1 MAHLEEDIIERAKN
15 TDMIALLESEEGFS
29 FKSTYGEREFKCIEH
44 NSLVVN
50 GNRRRWYWNSRQVG
64 GNNAI
69 DYLVKIRGMN
79 FRDAVLHLVGD
90 REQTAYTPIRKAVTE
105 NVSVSKPVRFVL
117 PEQAHFPDG
126 RRNYSNIIAYLN
138 KGRGIDMNIINTL
151 IASGQI
157 YQGVQYNGL
166 HIVGYNDEGMAFYRF
181 NDNRNWVDYR
191 LQTLRASPTATD
203 TYQAEAVSSKYVDN
217 ILLKENTKIFK
228 NNLVISTGKNTQGE
242 ISYAAFRIASTNYRF
257 RGEVAG
263 SDKASGFLIESE
275 GMNDC
280 VYVFE
285 SFIDAMSHANLYN
298 IKYGNKDA
306 WKLHNRLALGGTA
319 DTALMEL
326 LKRKPNI
333 RNICLCLDNDSAGRT
348 AAKEI
353 AGRLRSMGYVNIY
366 ERYSNEK
373 DYNDELKKVKSII
386 NEQAEENLSLI
397 HISEPTRP

>member
-181 NDNRNWVDYR
+181 NDNRDWVDYR

-203 TYQAEAVSSKYVDN
+203 TYQAEAVSSKYVDK
-217 ILLKENTKIFK
+217 ILLKDNTKIFK

-353 AGRLRSMGYVNIY
+353 AGKLRSMGYINIY
-366 ERYSNEK
+366 ERYPNEK

-386 NEQAEENLSLI
+386 NEQAEEN
-397 HISEPTRP
+397 EQ

>member
-138 KGRGIDMNIINTL
+138 KGRGIDMNIINAL

-181 NDNRNWVDYR
+181 NDNRDWVDYR

-217 ILLKENTKIFK
+217 ILLKDNTKIFK
-228 NNLVISTGKNTQGE
+228 NNLVVSTGKNTQGE

-333 RNICLCLDNDSAGRT
+333 RNICLCLDNDSAGR
-348 AAKEI
+348 AASATIRQK
-353 AGRLRSMGYVNIY
+353 LMSMGYMNVY
-366 ERYSNEK
+366 ERFSREK
-373 DYNDELKKVKSII
+373 DYNEELMMVRKTEI
-386 NEQAEENLSLI
+386 E
-397 HISEPTRP
+397 ISYE

>member
-50 GNRRRWYWNSRQVG
+50 GNRRRWHWNSRQVG

-181 NDNRNWVDYR
+181 NDNRDWVDYR

-203 TYQAEAVSSKYVDN
+203 TYQAEAVSSKYVDK
-217 ILLKENTKIFK
+217 ILLKDNTKIFK
-228 NNLVISTGKNTQGE
+228 NNLVVSTGKNAQGE

-263 SDKASGFLIESE
+263 SDKASGFLIESD

-333 RNICLCLDNDSAGRT
+333 RNICLCLDNDSAGHT

-353 AGRLRSMGYVNIY
+353 AGKLRSMGYVNIY

-386 NEQAEENLSLI
+386 NEQAEEN
-397 HISEPTRP
+397 EV

>member
-217 ILLKENTKIFK
+217 ILLKDNTKIFK
-228 NNLVISTGKNTQGE
+228 NNLVVSTGKNAQGE

-333 RNICLCLDNDSAGRT
+333 RNICLCLDNDSAGHT

-353 AGRLRSMGYVNIY
+353 AGKLRSMGYVNIY

-373 DYNDELKKVKSII
+373 DYNDEHKKVKSII
-386 NEQAEENLSLI
+386 NEQAEEN
-397 HISEPTRP
+397 EV

>member
-181 NDNRNWVDYR
+181 NDNRDWVDYR

-203 TYQAEAVSSKYVDN
+203 TYQAEAVSSKYIDN

-228 NNLVISTGKNTQGE
+228 NNLVVSTGKNAQGE

-333 RNICLCLDNDSAGRT
+333 RNICLCLDNDSAGHT

-353 AGRLRSMGYVNIY
+353 AGKLRSMGYVNIY

-386 NEQAEENLSLI
+386 NEQAEEN
-397 HISEPTRP
+397 EV

>member
-181 NDNRNWVDYR
+181 NDNRDWVDYR

-217 ILLKENTKIFK
+217 ILLKDNTKIFK
-228 NNLVISTGKNTQGE
+228 NNLVVSTGKNAQGE

-275 GMNDC
+275 GINDC

-353 AGRLRSMGYVNIY
+353 AGKLRSMGYINIY
-366 ERYSNEK
+366 ERYPNEK

-386 NEQAEENLSLI
+386 NEQAEEN
-397 HISEPTRP
+397 EQ

>member
-138 KGRGIDMNIINTL
+138 KGRSIDMNIINAL

-181 NDNRNWVDYR
+181 NDNRDWVDYR

-203 TYQAEAVSSKYVDN
+203 TYQAEAVSSKYVDK
-217 ILLKENTKIFK
+217 ILLKDNTKIFK
-228 NNLVISTGKNTQGE
+228 NNLVVSTGKNTQGE

-326 LKRKPNI
+326 LKRKSNI
-333 RNICLCLDNDSAGRT
+333 RNICLCLDNDSAGHT

-353 AGRLRSMGYVNIY
+353 AGKLRSMGYVNIY

-386 NEQAEENLSLI
+386 NEQAEEN
-397 HISEPTRP
+397 EQ

>member
-105 NVSVSKPVRFVL
+105 NVSVSKPVRF
-117 PEQAHFPDG
+117 EQAHFPDG

-166 HIVGYNDEGMAFYRF
+166 HIVGYNDEGIAFYRF
-181 NDNRNWVDYR
+181 NDNRDWIDYR

-203 TYQAEAVSSKYVDN
+203 TYQAEAVSSKYVDK
-217 ILLKENTKIFK
+217 ILLKDNTKIFK
-228 NNLVISTGKNTQGE
+228 NNLVVSTGKNAQGE

-353 AGRLRSMGYVNIY
+353 AGKLRSMGYINIY
-366 ERYSNEK
+366 ERYPNEK

-386 NEQAEENLSLI
+386 NEQAEEN
-397 HISEPTRP
+397 EQ

>member
-217 ILLKENTKIFK
+217 ILLKDNTKIFK
-228 NNLVISTGKNTQGE
+228 NNLVVSTGKNAQGE

-333 RNICLCLDNDSAGRT
+333 RNICLCLDNDSAGHT
-348 AAKEI
+348 AANEI
-353 AGRLRSMGYVNIY
+353 AGKLRSMGYVNIY

-386 NEQAEENLSLI
+386 NEQAEEN
-397 HISEPTRP
+397 EV

>member
-138 KGRGIDMNIINTL
+138 KGRRIDMNIINTL

-181 NDNRNWVDYR
+181 NDNRDWVDYR

-217 ILLKENTKIFK
+217 ILLKDNTKIFK
-228 NNLVISTGKNTQGE
+228 NNLVVSTGKNAQGE

-353 AGRLRSMGYVNIY
+353 AGKLRSMGYINIY
-366 ERYSNEK
+366 ERYPNEK

-386 NEQAEENLSLI
+386 NEQAEEN
-397 HISEPTRP
+397 EQ

>member
-90 REQTAYTPIRKAVTE
+90 REQTAYMPIRKAVTE

-181 NDNRNWVDYR
+181 NDNRDWIDYR

-217 ILLKENTKIFK
+217 ILLKDNTKIFK
-228 NNLVISTGKNTQGE
+228 NNLVVSTGKNAQGE

-333 RNICLCLDNDSAGRT
+333 RNICLCLDNDSAGR
-348 AAKEI
+348 AASATIRQK
-353 AGRLRSMGYVNIY
+353 LMSMGYMNVY
-366 ERYSNEK
+366 ERFSREK
-373 DYNDELKKVKSII
+373 DYNEELMMVRKTEI
-386 NEQAEENLSLI
+386 E
-397 HISEPTRP
+397 ISYE

>member
-151 IASGQI
+151 IASGKI

-181 NDNRNWVDYR
+181 NDNRDWVDYR

-217 ILLKENTKIFK
+217 ILLKDNTKIFK
-228 NNLVISTGKNTQGE
+228 NNLVVSTGKNAQGE

-263 SDKASGFLIESE
+263 SDKASGFLIESD

-353 AGRLRSMGYVNIY
+353 AGKLRSMGYINIY
-366 ERYSNEK
+366 ERYPNEK

-386 NEQAEENLSLI
+386 NEQAEEN
-397 HISEPTRP
+397 EQ

>member
-90 REQTAYTPIRKAVTE
+90 REQTAYMPIRKAVTE

-138 KGRGIDMNIINTL
+138 KGRGIDMNIINAL

-181 NDNRNWVDYR
+181 NDNRDWVDYR

-217 ILLKENTKIFK
+217 ILLKDNTKIFK
-228 NNLVISTGKNTQGE
+228 NNLVVSTGKNTQGE
-242 ISYAAFRIASTNYRF
+242 ISYAAFRIASKNYRF

-333 RNICLCLDNDSAGRT
+333 RNICLCLDNDSAGHT

-353 AGRLRSMGYVNIY
+353 AGKLRSMGYVNIY

-386 NEQAEENLSLI
+386 NEQAEEN
-397 HISEPTRP
+397 EV

>member
-44 NSLVVN
+44 NSLVIN

-90 REQTAYTPIRKAVTE
+90 REQTAYMPIRKAVTE
-105 NVSVSKPVRFVL
+105 KVSVSKPVRFVL

-181 NDNRNWVDYR
+181 NDNRDWVDYR

-217 ILLKENTKIFK
+217 ILLKDNTKIFK
-228 NNLVISTGKNTQGE
+228 NNLVVSTGKNAQGE

-353 AGRLRSMGYVNIY
+353 AGKLRSMGYVNIY

-386 NEQAEENLSLI
+386 NEQAEEN
-397 HISEPTRP
+397 EQ

>member
-181 NDNRNWVDYR
+181 NDNRDWVDYR
-191 LQTLRASPTATD
+191 LQTLRGSPTATD
-203 TYQAEAVSSKYVDN
+203 TYQAEAVSSKYVDK
-217 ILLKENTKIFK
+217 ILLKDNTKIFK
-228 NNLVISTGKNTQGE
+228 NNLVVSTGKNAQGE

-333 RNICLCLDNDSAGRT
+333 RNICLCLDNDSAGR
-348 AAKEI
+348 AASATIRQK
-353 AGRLRSMGYVNIY
+353 LMSMGYMNVY
-366 ERYSNEK
+366 ERFSREK
-373 DYNDELKKVKSII
+373 DYNEELMMVRKTEI
-386 NEQAEENLSLI
+386 E
-397 HISEPTRP
+397 ISYE

>member
-69 DYLVKIRGMN
+69 DYLVKIRAMN

-90 REQTAYTPIRKAVTE
+90 REQTAYMPIRKAVTE

-181 NDNRNWVDYR
+181 NDNRDWVDYR

-217 ILLKENTKIFK
+217 ILLKDNTKIFK
-228 NNLVISTGKNTQGE
+228 NNLVVSTGKNAQGE

-275 GMNDC
+275 GINDC

-353 AGRLRSMGYVNIY
+353 AGKLRSMGYINIY
-366 ERYSNEK
+366 ERYPNEK

-386 NEQAEENLSLI
+386 NEQAEEN
-397 HISEPTRP
+397 EQ

>member
-90 REQTAYTPIRKAVTE
+90 REQTAYTPIRNAVTE

-138 KGRGIDMNIINTL
+138 KGRGIDMNIINAL

-203 TYQAEAVSSKYVDN
+203 TYQAEAVSSKYVDK
-217 ILLKENTKIFK
+217 ILLKDNTKIFK
-228 NNLVISTGKNTQGE
+228 NNLVISTGKNAQGE

-333 RNICLCLDNDSAGRT
+333 RNICLCLDNDTAGRT

-353 AGRLRSMGYVNIY
+353 AGKLRSMGYVNIY

-386 NEQAEENLSLI
+386 NEQAEEN
-397 HISEPTRP
+397 EQ

>member
-181 NDNRNWVDYR
+181 NDNRDWVDYR

-203 TYQAEAVSSKYVDN
+203 TYQAEAVSSKYIDN

-228 NNLVISTGKNTQGE
+228 NNLVVSTGKNAQGE

-353 AGRLRSMGYVNIY
+353 AGKLRSMGYVNIY

-373 DYNDELKKVKSII
+373 DYNDELKKIKSII
-386 NEQAEENLSLI
+386 NEQAEEN
-397 HISEPTRP
+397 EV

>member
-90 REQTAYTPIRKAVTE
+90 REQTAYTPIKKAVTE

-138 KGRGIDMNIINTL
+138 KGRGIDMNIINAL

-166 HIVGYNDEGMAFYRF
+166 HIVGYNDEGMTFYRF
-181 NDNRNWVDYR
+181 NDNRDWVDYR

-203 TYQAEAVSSKYVDN
+203 TYQTEAVSSKYVDK

-228 NNLVISTGKNTQGE
+228 NNLVVSTGKNAQGE

-353 AGRLRSMGYVNIY
+353 AGKLRSMGYVNIY

-386 NEQAEENLSLI
+386 NEQAEEN
-397 HISEPTRP
+397 EQ

>member
-181 NDNRNWVDYR
+181 NDNRDWIDYR

-203 TYQAEAVSSKYVDN
+203 TYQTEAVSSKYVDK
-217 ILLKENTKIFK
+217 ILLKDNTKIFK
-228 NNLVISTGKNTQGE
+228 NNLVVSTGKNAQGE

-333 RNICLCLDNDSAGRT
+333 RNICLCLDNDSAGR
-348 AAKEI
+348 AASATIRQK
-353 AGRLRSMGYVNIY
+353 LMSMGYMNVY
-366 ERYSNEK
+366 ERFSREK
-373 DYNDELKKVKSII
+373 DYNEELMMVRKTEI
-386 NEQAEENLSLI
+386 E
-397 HISEPTRP
+397 ISYE

>member
-151 IASGQI
+151 IASGKI

-181 NDNRNWVDYR
+181 NDNRDWIDYR

-217 ILLKENTKIFK
+217 ILLKDNTKIFK
-228 NNLVISTGKNTQGE
+228 NNLVVSTGKNAQGE

-263 SDKASGFLIESE
+263 SDKSSGFLIESE

-326 LKRKPNI
+326 LKRNPNI
-333 RNICLCLDNDSAGRT
+333 RNICLCLDNDTAGRT

-353 AGRLRSMGYVNIY
+353 AGKLRSMGYVNIY

-373 DYNDELKKVKSII
+373 DYNDELKKIKSII
-386 NEQAEENLSLI
+386 NEQAEEN
-397 HISEPTRP
+397 EQ

>member
-29 FKSTYGEREFKCIEH
+29 FKNTYGEREFKCIEH

-217 ILLKENTKIFK
+217 ILLKDNTKIFK
-228 NNLVISTGKNTQGE
+228 NNLVVSTGKNAQGE

-263 SDKASGFLIESE
+263 SDKASGFMIESE

-333 RNICLCLDNDSAGRT
+333 RNICLCLDNDSAGHT

-353 AGRLRSMGYVNIY
+353 AGKLRSMGYVNIY

-386 NEQAEENLSLI
+386 NEQAEEN
-397 HISEPTRP
+397 EV

>member
-90 REQTAYTPIRKAVTE
+90 REQTAYMPIRKAVTE

-181 NDNRNWVDYR
+181 NDNRDWVDYR

-217 ILLKENTKIFK
+217 ILLKDNTKIFK
-228 NNLVISTGKNTQGE
+228 NNLVVSTGKNAQGE

-275 GMNDC
+275 GINDC

-333 RNICLCLDNDSAGRT
+333 RNICLCLDNDSAGR
-348 AAKEI
+348 AASATIRQK
-353 AGRLRSMGYVNIY
+353 LMCMGYMNVY
-366 ERYSNEK
+366 ERFSREK
-373 DYNDELKKVKSII
+373 DYNEELMMVRKTEI
-386 NEQAEENLSLI
+386 E
-397 HISEPTRP
+397 ISYE

>member
-181 NDNRNWVDYR
+181 NDNRDWVDYR

-203 TYQAEAVSSKYVDN
+203 TYQAEAVSSKYIN
-217 ILLKENTKIFK
+217 KILLKDNTKIFK
-228 NNLVISTGKNTQGE
+228 NNLVVSTGKNAQGE

-333 RNICLCLDNDSAGRT
+333 RNICLCLDNDSAGHT

-353 AGRLRSMGYVNIY
+353 AGKLRSMGYVNIY

-386 NEQAEENLSLI
+386 NEQAEEN
-397 HISEPTRP
+397 EV

>member
-138 KGRGIDMNIINTL
+138 KGRGIDMNIINAL

-181 NDNRNWVDYR
+181 NDNRDWVDYR
-191 LQTLRASPTATD
+191 LQTLRSSPTATD
-203 TYQAEAVSSKYVDN
+203 TYQAEAVSSKYVDK

-228 NNLVISTGKNTQGE
+228 NNLVVSTGKNAQGE

-263 SDKASGFLIESE
+263 SDKASGFLIGSE

-326 LKRKPNI
+326 LKRKSNI
-333 RNICLCLDNDSAGRT
+333 RNICLCLDNDSAGHT

-353 AGRLRSMGYVNIY
+353 AGKLRSMGYVNIY

-386 NEQAEENLSLI
+386 NEQAEEN
-397 HISEPTRP
+397 EV

>member
-50 GNRRRWYWNSRQVG
+50 GNRHRWYWNSRQVG

-151 IASGQI
+151 ITSGKI

-181 NDNRNWVDYR
+181 NDNRDWVDYR

-217 ILLKENTKIFK
+217 ILLKDNTKIFK
-228 NNLVISTGKNTQGE
+228 NNLVVSTGKNAQGE

-326 LKRKPNI
+326 LKRKSNI
-333 RNICLCLDNDSAGRT
+333 RNICLCLDNDSAGHT

-353 AGRLRSMGYVNIY
+353 AGKLRSMGYVNIY

-373 DYNDELKKVKSII
+373 DYNDELKKIKSII
-386 NEQAEENLSLI
+386 NEQAEEN
-397 HISEPTRP
+397 EQ

>member
-90 REQTAYTPIRKAVTE
+90 REQTAYTPVRKAVTE

-138 KGRGIDMNIINTL
+138 KGRGIDMNIINAL

-181 NDNRNWVDYR
+181 NDNRDWVDYR
-191 LQTLRASPTATD
+191 VQTLRASPTATD

-228 NNLVISTGKNTQGE
+228 NSLVVSTGKNAQGE

-353 AGRLRSMGYVNIY
+353 ASKLRSMGYVNVY
-366 ERYSNEK
+366 ERYPNEK
-373 DYNDELKKVKSII
+373 DYNDELKKIKSII
-386 NEQAEENLSLI
+386 NEQAEEN
-397 HISEPTRP
+397 EQ

>member
-138 KGRGIDMNIINTL
+138 KGRGIDVNIINTL

-181 NDNRNWVDYR
+181 NDNRDWIDYR

-217 ILLKENTKIFK
+217 ILLKDNTKIFK
-228 NNLVISTGKNTQGE
+228 NNLVVSTGKNAQGE

-263 SDKASGFLIESE
+263 SNKASGFLIESE

-326 LKRKPNI
+326 LKRKSNI
-333 RNICLCLDNDSAGRT
+333 RNICLCLDNDSAGHT

-353 AGRLRSMGYVNIY
+353 AGKLRSMGYVNIY

-373 DYNDELKKVKSII
+373 DYNDELKKIKSII
-386 NEQAEENLSLI
+386 NEQAEEN
-397 HISEPTRP
+397 EQ

>member
-138 KGRGIDMNIINTL
+138 KGRGIDMNIINAL

-181 NDNRNWVDYR
+181 NDNRDFAHYT

-203 TYQAEAVSSKYVDN
+203 TYQAEAVSSKYVDK

-228 NNLVISTGKNTQGE
+228 NNLVVSTGKNAQGE

-275 GMNDC
+275 SMNDC

-333 RNICLCLDNDSAGRT
+333 RNICLCLDNDSAGHT

-353 AGRLRSMGYVNIY
+353 AGKLRSMGYVNIY

-386 NEQAEENLSLI
+386 NEQAEEN
-397 HISEPTRP
+397 EV

>member
-181 NDNRNWVDYR
+181 NDNRDWIDYR

-203 TYQAEAVSSKYVDN
+203 TYQAEVVSSKYVDN
-217 ILLKENTKIFK
+217 ILLKDNTKIFK
-228 NNLVISTGKNTQGE
+228 NNLVVSTGKNAQGE

-353 AGRLRSMGYVNIY
+353 AGKLRSMGYINIY
-366 ERYSNEK
+366 ERYPNEK

-386 NEQAEENLSLI
+386 NEQAEEN
-397 HISEPTRP
+397 EQ

>member
-90 REQTAYTPIRKAVTE
+90 REQTAYMPIRKAVTE

-181 NDNRNWVDYR
+181 NDNRDWIDYR

-203 TYQAEAVSSKYVDN
+203 TYQAEAVSSKYVDK
-217 ILLKENTKIFK
+217 ILLKDNTKIFK
-228 NNLVISTGKNTQGE
+228 NNLVVSTGKNAQGE

-333 RNICLCLDNDSAGRT
+333 RNICLCLDNDSAGHT

-353 AGRLRSMGYVNIY
+353 AGKLRSMGYVNIY

-386 NEQAEENLSLI
+386 NEQAEEN
-397 HISEPTRP
+397 EV

>member
-181 NDNRNWVDYR
+181 NDNRDWIDYR

-203 TYQAEAVSSKYVDN
+203 TYQVEAVSSKYVDK
-217 ILLKENTKIFK
+217 ILLKDNTKIFK
-228 NNLVISTGKNTQGE
+228 NNLVVSTGKNAQGE

-353 AGRLRSMGYVNIY
+353 AGKLRSMGYINIY
-366 ERYSNEK
+366 ERYPNEK

-386 NEQAEENLSLI
+386 NEQAEEN
-397 HISEPTRP
+397 EQ

>member
-181 NDNRNWVDYR
+181 NDNRDWVDYR

-217 ILLKENTKIFK
+217 ILLKDNTKIFK
-228 NNLVISTGKNTQGE
+228 NNLVVSTGKNTQGE

-275 GMNDC
+275 SMNDC

-353 AGRLRSMGYVNIY
+353 AGKLRSMGYINIY
-366 ERYSNEK
+366 ERYPNEK

-386 NEQAEENLSLI
+386 NEQAEEN
-397 HISEPTRP
+397 EQ

>member
-90 REQTAYTPIRKAVTE
+90 REQTAYMPIRKAVTE

-181 NDNRNWVDYR
+181 NDNRDWIDYR

-203 TYQAEAVSSKYVDN
+203 TYQAEAVSSKYVDK
-217 ILLKENTKIFK
+217 ILLKDNTKIFK
-228 NNLVISTGKNTQGE
+228 NNLVVSTGKNAQGE

-366 ERYSNEK
+366 ERYPNEK

-386 NEQAEENLSLI
+386 NEQAEEN
-397 HISEPTRP
+397 EV

>member
-90 REQTAYTPIRKAVTE
+90 REQTAYTPIKKAVTE

-138 KGRGIDMNIINTL
+138 KGRSIDMNIINAL

-181 NDNRNWVDYR
+181 NDNRDWVDYR

-203 TYQAEAVSSKYVDN
+203 TYQAEAVSSKYVDK
-217 ILLKENTKIFK
+217 ILLKDNTKIFK
-228 NNLVISTGKNTQGE
+228 NNLVVSTGKNAQGE

-326 LKRKPNI
+326 LKRKSNI
-333 RNICLCLDNDSAGRT
+333 RNICLCLDNDSAGHT

-353 AGRLRSMGYVNIY
+353 AGKLRSMGYVNIY

-373 DYNDELKKVKSII
+373 DYNDELKKIKSII
-386 NEQAEENLSLI
+386 NEQAEEN
-397 HISEPTRP
+397 EQ

>member
-181 NDNRNWVDYR
+181 NDNRDWIDYR

-217 ILLKENTKIFK
+217 ILLKDNTKIFK
-228 NNLVISTGKNTQGE
+228 NNLVVSTGKNAQGE

-326 LKRKPNI
+326 LKRKSNI
-333 RNICLCLDNDSAGRT
+333 RNICLCLDNDSAGHT

-353 AGRLRSMGYVNIY
+353 AGKLRSMGYVNIY

-373 DYNDELKKVKSII
+373 DYNDELKKIKSII
-386 NEQAEENLSLI
+386 NEQAEEI
-397 HISEPTRP
+397 EQ

>member
-138 KGRGIDMNIINTL
+138 KGRSIDMNIINAL

-181 NDNRNWVDYR
+181 NDNRDWVDYR

-217 ILLKENTKIFK
+217 ILLKDNTKIFK
-228 NNLVISTGKNTQGE
+228 NNLVVSTGKNTQGE

-333 RNICLCLDNDSAGRT
+333 RNICLCLDNDSAGR
-348 AAKEI
+348 AASATIRQK
-353 AGRLRSMGYVNIY
+353 LMSMGYMNVY
-366 ERYSNEK
+366 ERFSREK
-373 DYNDELKKVKSII
+373 DYNEELMMVRKTEI
-386 NEQAEENLSLI
+386 E
-397 HISEPTRP
+397 ISYE

>member
-138 KGRGIDMNIINTL
+138 KDRGIDMNIINTL

-181 NDNRNWVDYR
+181 NDNRDWIDYR

-217 ILLKENTKIFK
+217 ILLKDNTIIFK
-228 NNLVISTGKNTQGE
+228 NNLVVSTGKNTQGE

-353 AGRLRSMGYVNIY
+353 AGKLRSMGYINIY
-366 ERYSNEK
+366 ERYPNEK

-386 NEQAEENLSLI
+386 NEQAEEN
-397 HISEPTRP
+397 EQ

>member
-151 IASGQI
+151 IASGKI

-181 NDNRNWVDYR
+181 NDNRDWVDYR

-217 ILLKENTKIFK
+217 ILLKDNTKIFK
-228 NNLVISTGKNTQGE
+228 NNLVVSTGKNTQGE

-275 GMNDC
+275 SINDC

-333 RNICLCLDNDSAGRT
+333 RNICLCLDNDSAGR
-348 AAKEI
+348 AASATIRQK
-353 AGRLRSMGYVNIY
+353 LMSMGYMNVY
-366 ERYSNEK
+366 ERFSREK
-373 DYNDELKKVKSII
+373 DYNEELSMVRAATYEIVY
-386 NEQAEENLSLI
+386 
-397 HISEPTRP
+397 

>member
-138 KGRGIDMNIINTL
+138 KGRGIDMNIINAL

-181 NDNRNWVDYR
+181 NDNRDWIDYR

-203 TYQAEAVSSKYVDN
+203 TYQAEAVSSKYVDK
-217 ILLKENTKIFK
+217 ILLKDNTKIFK
-228 NNLVISTGKNTQGE
+228 NNLVVSTGKNAQGE

-353 AGRLRSMGYVNIY
+353 AQKLRSMGYVNIY

-386 NEQAEENLSLI
+386 NEQAEEN
-397 HISEPTRP
+397 EV